1 MGLIDSVKF
10 AFTVM
15 ARWEVLAT
23 LGAFVLM
30 WSLLRSVAD
39 PWAKENRP
47 PRPPRAPRAPR
58 PPKGGAAPAEE
69 TAIDD
74 DDALPD

>member
-15 ARWEVLAT
+15 ARWEALAT
-23 LGAFVLM
+23 LAAFILM
-30 WSLLRSVAD
+30 WSLLRAVAD

-47 PRPPRAPRAPR
+47 PRAPRVPRAPKQ
-58 PPKGGAAPAEE
+58 PKGAAPAEE
-69 TAIDD
+69 APADEDD
-74 DDALPD
+74 ELPD

>member
-23 LGAFVLM
+23 LAAFIVL

-47 PRPPRAPRAPR
+47 PRAPRAPRAPKQ
-58 PPKGGAAPAEE
+58 PKGKAAPAEE
-69 TAIDD
+69 APIDED
-74 DDALPD
+74 DELPD

>member
-15 ARWEVLAT
+15 TRWETLAT
-23 LGAFVLM
+23 LAAFILM
-30 WSLLRSVAD
+30 WLLLRTVAD

-47 PRPPRAPRAPR
+47 PRAPRVPRAPKQ
-58 PPKGGAAPAEE
+58 PKGAAPAEE
-69 TAIDD
+69 APVDEDD
-74 DDALPD
+74 ELPD

>member
-15 ARWEVLAT
+15 TRWEVLAT
-23 LGAFVLM
+23 LAAFIVM

-47 PRPPRAPRAPR
+47 PRAPRAPKQAKVR
-58 PPKGGAAPAEE
+58 AAPAEE
-69 TAIDD
+69 APIDED
-74 DDALPD
+74 DELPD